1 MEEKSSKLMEI
12 MSQNTKEP
20 KVEREFLLEQTCE
33 NRTIVFYLARDE
45 MSKSNEMRKVMRMC
59 LEKSK

>member
-1 MEEKSSKLMEI
+1 MEI

-59 LEKSK
+59 LEKSKW